1 MEQNSRTAAR
11 RLGATASHRET
22 VEQAEAYL
30 RAHLDA
36 PMRVSS
42 LSRMVG
48 LSERSLRDA
57 FYSVRGVSPKRWL
70 LAERLDRARRALRAG
85 GSTNLRAPGVATNFG
100 FYELGRF
107 AATYRAAFGEVPSV
121 TLRDTIRRSAES
133 QSRLKGINDVC
144 ARQRTQDHQPGRT
157 APVECAPGES
167 SYRSRVEG
175 RDPRFHAGTFAN
187 IPRAAA
193 DRMGIAGR
201 PARTGPGR
209 TGRAD
214 ALDRPPA
221 G

>member
-48 LSERSLRDA
+48 LSERGLRDA

-85 GSTNLRAPGVATNFG
+85 DSRTVSVTGVATNFG

-133 QSRLKGINDVC
+133 QNRLKGINDVC
-144 ARQRTQDHQPGRT
+144 AR
-157 APVECAPGES
+157 
-167 SYRSRVEG
+167 
-175 RDPRFHAGTFAN
+175 
-187 IPRAAA
+187 
-193 DRMGIAGR
+193 
-201 PARTGPGR
+201 
-209 TGRAD
+209 
-214 ALDRPPA
+214 
-221 G
+221 